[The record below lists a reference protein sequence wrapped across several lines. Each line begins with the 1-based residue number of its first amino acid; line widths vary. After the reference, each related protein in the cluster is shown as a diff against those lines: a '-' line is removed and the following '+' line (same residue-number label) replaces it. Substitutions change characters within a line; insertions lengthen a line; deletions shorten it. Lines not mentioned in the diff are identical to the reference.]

1 MQLEQQIYSIEA
13 ANINHETLAAMKQAG
28 AAMKNIHGGMK
39 LEDVDKTMYVVRH
52 LAYLV
57 TMCIYSVLIP
67 RREELQDQHALSTE
81 IGNAI
86 TSVPIGEQPDEED
99 LDAEL
104 EGLEQEAMDA
114 KMVNTGFV
122 PVGTQLDRLPAAGN
136 TDREF
141 ESPFSYLVPPGPCL
155 TDALQSSNL
164 PRQKTTR
171 RPNWRNCG
179 QKWPCDSLPSH
190 AINAVFLQAFVPLV
204 QPSHA

>member
-39 LEDVDKTMYVVRH
+39 LEDVDKTMCVVRH

-57 TMCIYSVLIP
+57 TLCIYSVLIP

-141 ESPFSYLVPPGPCL
+141 ELPFIFGAAQTL
-155 TDALQSSNL
+155 SN
-164 PRQKTTR
+164 
-171 RPNWRNCG
+171 
-179 QKWPCDSLPSH
+179 
-190 AINAVFLQAFVPLV
+190 
-204 QPSHA
+204 

>member
-1 MQLEQQIYSIEA
+1 M
-13 ANINHETLAAMKQAG
+13 
-28 AAMKNIHGGMK
+28 
-39 LEDVDKTMYVVRH
+39 
-52 LAYLV
+52 
-57 TMCIYSVLIP
+57 LIP

-141 ESPFSYLVPPGPCL
+141 ELPFSYLVPPRP
-155 TDALQSSNL
+155 SNSCSTV
-164 PRQKTTR
+164 K
-171 RPNWRNCG
+171 
-179 QKWPCDSLPSH
+179 
-190 AINAVFLQAFVPLV
+190 
-204 QPSHA
+204 QPAKAEDDEEAELEKLRAEMAM